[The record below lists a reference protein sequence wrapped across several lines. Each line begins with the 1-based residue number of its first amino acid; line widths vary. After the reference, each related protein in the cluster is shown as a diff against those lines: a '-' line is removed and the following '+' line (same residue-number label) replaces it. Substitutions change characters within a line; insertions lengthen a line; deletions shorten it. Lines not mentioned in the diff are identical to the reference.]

1 MNSITA
7 TLESVGDELL
17 GVVDELFVGS
27 RTLSEPEV
35 MEVMAAAARIVR
47 AGEALLVEAAGQVC
61 DRSDGRLRA
70 DRMTTRFGC
79 RSASE
84 LVQRVT
90 RVSKQRA
97 ADLVKAGRAVMQAVA
112 LTSGEVLPAALP
124 GMRGALATG
133 EVGVDG
139 VVAVAGPLLSC
150 HVGTAAIFTAD
161 MELAATACGEGPDA
175 APPPCAEDLRAMAT
189 VWAMYLDQDGAEPR
203 EARAMRKR
211 GFTLGVCRDGLHP
224 VRGHVL
230 PEVAAQLQRAFDSI
244 LNPKVDGAVAPA
256 GPHFVDATGSSV
268 DPSEPDAPS
277 PAMADNRSRAQ
288 KQHDALA
295 TVLTVIAASGSL
307 PQLGGAAPTLVV
319 SVRAEDLASG
329 RGFAHLSGTD
339 EPISLAAARHVAC
352 SGAVQRVESDHT
364 GRIVSL
370 GTPERVFGHHLRR
383 AITLR
388 DGGCLIP
395 GCHVPAEWCEIHHV
409 PRRTHAHRQRGPP
422 LLAPPP
428 HPRQQRL
435 DDPHEPR
442 STRNQGPLLVGR
454 EAEMET
460 RHQVPG
466 PDARTRHP
474 KDMKPQQSPS
484 RMPESP
490 SP

>member
-1 MNSITA
+1 MNNITA

-70 DRMTTRFGC
+70 DRMTARFGC

-133 EVGVDG
+133 EV
-139 VVAVAGPLLSC
+139 
-150 HVGTAAIFTAD
+150 
-161 MELAATACGEGPDA
+161 
-175 APPPCAEDLRAMAT
+175 
-189 VWAMYLDQDGAEPR
+189 AEPR

-268 DPSEPDAPS
+268 DPSDPDAPS

-409 PRRTHAHRQRGPP
+409 TEYSRGGPTHTDNGVLLCWHHHRTLDSSGWMIRMNRGVPEVRGSYWWDAKLKWRPVTTSPVRMRERVTRRT
-422 LLAPPP
+422 
-428 HPRQQRL
+428 
-435 DDPHEPR
+435 
-442 STRNQGPLLVGR
+442 
-454 EAEMET
+454 
-460 RHQVPG
+460 
-466 PDARTRHP
+466 
-474 KDMKPQQSPS
+474 
-484 RMPESP
+484 
-490 SP
+490 